1 MTFPFAALRPPAFT
15 GPLPA
20 RVDLA
25 VIGGGVAGICTA
37 LFAARAGL
45 RVAVFEKGRVAAEQS
60 GRNWGWIRQQ
70 GRDLA
75 ELPIVTEAQR
85 HWEGFAQVLGDR
97 LGFVRAGVM
106 YLAADAATMAR
117 YERWAAAA
125 AGYGVETRV
134 LTPAAARALVPGLT
148 GPLAGAI
155 TTPSDA
161 RAEPW
166 AAVPLIAAM
175 AAAEGVTI
183 REGCAVRA
191 LDRAG
196 GRVAGVVTEGG
207 RVAADAV
214 LVAAGAWSGLFLRA
228 EGAPIPQLAVRAT
241 VARVEGAA
249 MPGGAVAG
257 TGWATRGRA
266 DGGHTLAPGGNETH
280 FVGRDSFRHLRWFLP
295 ELRRDPLARGLRPA
309 APRGFPD
316 AWGTPRRWDADRPS
330 PFEAMRVLNPAPD
343 RAAIAR
349 AARALARAVP
359 GAQGRVTDLWAGMID
374 TMPDVVPVLDA
385 GPVPGLW
392 IATGLSGH
400 GFGIGPGVGRV
411 MADLILGRPPG
422 HDLARF
428 RLARFAG
435 PVRVDFGAGL

>member
-1 MTFPFAALRPPAFT
+1 MSFPFARPGPPAFT
-15 GPLPA
+15 GPLPG

-60 GRNWGWIRQQ
+60 GRNWGWVRQQ

-75 ELPIVTEAQR
+75 ELPIVTEALR
-85 HWEGFAQVLGDR
+85 HWEGFAQAIGDR
-97 LGFVRAGVM
+97 LGFVRAGVT
-106 YLAADAATMAR
+106 YLAADAATLAR
-117 YERWAAAA
+117 FEGWARAAAA
-125 AGYGVETRV
+125 FGVETHVLSAREARARV
-134 LTPAAARALVPGLT
+134 PGYAARI
-148 GPLAGAI
+148 AGGI
-155 TTPSDA
+155 TTPSDG

-175 AAAEGVTI
+175 AAAEGVII

-196 GRVAGVVTEGG
+196 GRIAGVVTEAG

-228 EGAPIPQLAVRAT
+228 EGVVIPQLAVRAT
-241 VARVEGAA
+241 VARIEGLRL
-249 MPGGAVAG
+249 PGGAIAG
-257 TGWATRGRA
+257 QGWATRGRA

-280 FVGRDSFRHLRWFLP
+280 FVGPDSWRHLRWFLP
-295 ELRRDPLARGLRPA
+295 ELRRDPFARGLRPA

-343 RAAIAR
+343 RASIER
-349 AARALARAVP
+349 TARALARAVP
-359 GAQGRVTDLWAGMID
+359 GARGRVTDLWAGMID
-374 TMPDVVPVLDA
+374 TMPDVVPVLDS

-428 RLARFAG
+428 RLGRFAG
-435 PVRVDFGAGL
+435 PVRVDFGAAL